1 MILNSHNP
9 NISEII
15 ILKAFLTEKI
25 VSIANEKN
33 TISYN
38 ESMLCDENDDDQ
50 GSDGLTLWEWSM
62 TCVWCATVC
71 SICVYTL
78 SLIEI
83 TYSWNSKHNGTNNI

>member
-1 MILNSHNP
+1 MNSHNP

-25 VSIANEKN
+25 VSVANEKN

-50 GSDGLTLWEWSM
+50 GSDGLTL
-62 TCVWCATVC
+62 
-71 SICVYTL
+71 
-78 SLIEI
+78 
-83 TYSWNSKHNGTNNI
+83 